1 MGKFIKWIKFIIL
14 IVWIIIFYL
23 GISQNYQHYDLKDWV
38 IILAFGIIPC
48 ILLLK
53 PKKKA
58 KTNKELINKNNN
70 TDKYFKLEAESR
82 NSTISESIDLIHNS
96 KNIETVLSRIQFLK
110 NKKDLF
116 DFTEIKLDYDQLQID
131 GITRCLEI
139 GINGTKNPESL
150 PKLFDKFFAIVHI
163 YDDEY
168 SEEVTSFVAE
178 LENSCWS
185 KCNITKKVKPPL
197 ELNDDELKFISAFRN
212 LVESL
217 GISNDIQID
226 RKSNGDLNFTYE
238 RIQIGRVH
246 LKRKKSIQLIRKT
259 DEFDNVDVNW
269 VGVNSVDAAI
279 SFLDNWI
286 DYLNDCIGKFIGKQ

>member
-23 GISQNYQHYDLKDWV
+23 GISQNYQHYYLKDWV
-38 IILAFGIIPC
+38 IILAFVIIPC

-82 NSTISESIDLIHNS
+82 NSTISESIDLIRNS

-139 GINGTKNPESL
+139 IINGTKNPESL

-212 LVESL
+212 LVEPL

-279 SFLDNWI
+279 SFLDNWV